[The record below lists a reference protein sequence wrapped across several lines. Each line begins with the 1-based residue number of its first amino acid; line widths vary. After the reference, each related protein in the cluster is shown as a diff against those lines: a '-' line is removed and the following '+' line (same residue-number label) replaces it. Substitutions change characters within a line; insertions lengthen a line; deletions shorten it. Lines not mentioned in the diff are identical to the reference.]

1 MATNR
6 YDTKAELSET
16 SRLIRAYFEG
26 ETTVAEERELKRR
39 LSQTSLSTKELDEA
53 RAVMG
58 LFAAS
63 RKRIVRRKT
72 RRGLTQMAA
81 AVATILVSSV
91 VTFLLFSNRQDV
103 PEYLAYHN
111 GVEIYDP
118 EAVTELMNIQLQII
132 SEEDDVPEKAA
143 LEQINDIM
151 AEFSID

>member
-1 MATNR
+1 
-6 YDTKAELSET
+6 
-16 SRLIRAYFEG
+16 
-26 ETTVAEERELKRR
+26 
-39 LSQTSLSTKELDEA
+39 
-53 RAVMG
+53 
-58 LFAAS
+58 
-63 RKRIVRRKT
+63 
-72 RRGLTQMAA
+72 MAA